1 MKVDDYEVP
10 EDLLY
15 TDGHLW
21 IRREGDLLRLGI
33 TDYAQKQIREV
44 LFVDLPEKGA
54 VIERGLNIATLE
66 TIKRVVDLSS
76 PVKCEVVEVNEEL
89 QDRPDLVN
97 SDPYGRG
104 WIVLVK
110 PLEDLEG
117 VLAAEEYA
125 SLIKGGSA

>member
-125 SLIKGGSA
+125 SLIKEGSA

>member
-97 SDPYGRG
+97 SDPYGKG

-125 SLIKGGSA
+125 SLIKEGSA

>member
-1 MKVDDYEVP
+1 VKVDDYEVP

-97 SDPYGRG
+97 SDPYGKG

-125 SLIKGGSA
+125 SLIKEGSA